1 MADDVRDD
9 GNGDEPLVRPIPA
22 GRPWVQSLII
32 RWREEARTIR
42 QEVQEREQEE
52 QNQLIAQFKE
62 ELQTARLERE
72 EAHTQQR
79 KAEQDQRKADQEQRK
94 AERKA
99 DQDQRKAERK
109 AEEDQRKAE
118 RKAEED
124 QWQQRLNRMNTQQ
137 QQANDN
143 MMEKWRLHFN
153 MMLQPTT
160 TMTAQI
166 LTTSHSK
173 NNTSHSKNNTSSSR
187 HENDYNESAS
197 IKSASSNADHATNTA
212 SKQAKQ
218 YKSTTFDTTTTNA
231 ELMTLP
237 NQDKENSYYILVSL
251 GTTRPMPKKYK
262 NPIKS
267 TPTVKRILAAD
278 ADQHLRANDYPTST
292 SILAHTRPDPLTT
305 NELVNEL
312 RPLSRL
318 RPLRP

>member
-1 MADDVRDD
+1 
-9 GNGDEPLVRPIPA
+9 
-22 GRPWVQSLII
+22 
-32 RWREEARTIR
+32 
-42 QEVQEREQEE
+42 
-52 QNQLIAQFKE
+52 
-62 ELQTARLERE
+62 
-72 EAHTQQR
+72 
-79 KAEQDQRKADQEQRK
+79 
-94 AERKA
+94 
-99 DQDQRKAERK
+99 
-109 AEEDQRKAE
+109 
-118 RKAEED
+118 
-124 QWQQRLNRMNTQQ
+124 
-137 QQANDN
+137 

>member
-79 KAEQDQRKADQEQRK
+79 KAEQDQRKADQ
-94 AERKA
+94 
-99 DQDQRKAERK
+99 
-109 AEEDQRKAE
+109 DQRKAE